1 MWKRTAK
8 VQHKEKKYK
17 YICYLYVLL
26 RQIHTIIRVNV
37 AYGRNNTMNVAP
49 FFISFLVYVVVN
61 VSANSNTKNQN
72 MKKYKTITNR
82 LTTSFDTCGLG
93 IRTSSSSNV
102 ISLSD
107 IFADYEWYNV
117 NKNSGQRPL
126 VAAMHGTSKTFQT
139 FQSALSYGYHNEE
152 SHKFTINICEYVNDL
167 SSGKSQSALQDRLMG
182 YSKNIKSNERIIIYA
197 TNFGK
202 CVTKST
208 LVLLNVFLDPWNGE
222 RAFLTTRYGETKMST
237 NIIWILEFKEEDLV
251 RYNHKISS
259 SKDFR
264 ELLENIWTSDD
275 TGNQQIT
282 GEAYVGRLSH
292 IVSIDD
298 IASTKKLDECNKL
311 ITTTSNLFSG
321 SSNVKSGNTNSSL
334 VMWIVIGMF
343 LLFVGVYFSNN
354 GTSKRKS
361 NSKRVPLSPNNKKK
375 KSASTIKNSLVH
387 KEKIRK
393 RAKSTGK
400 R

>member
-1 MWKRTAK
+1 
-8 VQHKEKKYK
+8 
-17 YICYLYVLL
+17 
-26 RQIHTIIRVNV
+26 
-37 AYGRNNTMNVAP
+37 
-49 FFISFLVYVVVN
+49 
-61 VSANSNTKNQN
+61 
-72 MKKYKTITNR
+72 
-82 LTTSFDTCGLG
+82 
-93 IRTSSSSNV
+93 
-102 ISLSD
+102 
-107 IFADYEWYNV
+107 
-117 NKNSGQRPL
+117 
-126 VAAMHGTSKTFQT
+126 
-139 FQSALSYGYHNEE
+139 
-152 SHKFTINICEYVNDL
+152 
-167 SSGKSQSALQDRLMG
+167 
-182 YSKNIKSNERIIIYA
+182 
-197 TNFGK
+197 
-202 CVTKST
+202 
-208 LVLLNVFLDPWNGE
+208 
-222 RAFLTTRYGETKMST
+222 MST

-361 NSKRVPLSPNNKKK
+361 NSKRGPLSPNNNKK
-375 KSASTIKNSLVH
+375 KSASTKKNSLVH